1 MLTIQAG
8 AGGTEAMDWAAM
20 LLRMYARWADS
31 QGFGFKVLDQT
42 DGAGC
47 HTSQHASSWTT
58 LAAAAADDD
67 TPMAVHQ
74 T

>member
-20 LLRMYARWADS
+20 LLRMYNRWADS

-42 DGAGC
+42 DG
-47 HTSQHASSWTT
+47 TVF
-58 LAAAAADDD
+58 LYFL
-67 TPMAVHQ
+67 VHSA
-74 T
+74 